1 MYFTTVT
8 AQYYCNNSTA
18 WDTFSR
24 WQDEVKED
32 TAAADD
38 RGEKTARCYC
48 VSEMELEMAL
58 LPVGGRLKRRSSCKF
73 SFGWVNLSLSYA

>member
-1 MYFTTVT
+1 
-8 AQYYCNNSTA
+8 
-18 WDTFSR
+18 
-24 WQDEVKED
+24 VKED

-58 LPVGGRLKRRSSCKF
+58 LPVGGRPKRCSSCKF
-73 SFGWVNLSLSYA
+73 SFGWVNLSLVRVKDSISTGAERWLQVGRDV